1 MEALPLTPLQLLLV
15 DRNQRVNPA
24 GPSLLFLSYL
34 LRDLLYLLS
43 AAAFPG
49 GLDVNAG
56 GLLASEKES
65 DTLEIARLQ
74 DLTL

>member
-1 MEALPLTPLQLLLV
+1 M
-15 DRNQRVNPA
+15 
-24 GPSLLFLSYL
+24 
-34 LRDLLYLLS
+34 LS

-49 GLDVNAG
+49 GLYVNAG
-56 GLLASEKES
+56 GLLACEKEI